1 MDMLIF
7 LCKVVIV
14 SLSGVMAPGAI
25 TAATIALGSK
35 DPKAGAIISIG
46 HGMVEIPLIVL
57 IVLGLKSIL
66 ESTTAQIA
74 IGIIGGLVLLFIAV
88 SMLNEYRKPPS
99 ETKPKITGPL
109 TAGILLTAS
118 NPYFLLWWA
127 SVGLGLTISARE
139 LGMVA
144 FVLFAAVHWL
154 CDLIWL
160 SILSWA
166 SYKGSTIL
174 GPRNQRMILAGCA
187 VILILFSIKF
197 IYDAAAMWLGY

>member
-1 MDMLIF
+1 MEMLVF
-7 LCKVVIV
+7 LCKVVVV

-25 TAATIALGSK
+25 TAATIALGAK

-46 HGMVEIPLIVL
+46 HGMVEIPLIIL
-57 IVLGLKSIL
+57 IVLGLSSIL
-66 ESTTAQIA
+66 ESTTARIA
-74 IGIIGGLVLLFIAV
+74 IGIIGGLVLMFIAV
-88 SMLNEYRKPPS
+88 TMLNEYRKPPA
-99 ETKPKITGPL
+99 ETKPKTTAPL

-127 SVGLGLTISARE
+127 SVGLNLTISARQ
-139 LGMVA
+139 LGIIA

-174 GPRNQRMILAGCA
+174 GPRNQRIILAGCA
-187 VILILFSIKF
+187 VILILCSIIF
-197 IYDAAAMWLGY
+197 IFDAAALWLGY

>member
-1 MDMLIF
+1 M
-7 LCKVVIV
+7 
-14 SLSGVMAPGAI
+14 SP
-25 TAATIALGSK
+25 
-35 DPKAGAIISIG
+35 
-46 HGMVEIPLIVL
+46 
-57 IVLGLKSIL
+57 
-66 ESTTAQIA
+66 AQA
-74 IGIIGGLVLLFIAV
+74 
-88 SMLNEYRKPPS
+88 
-99 ETKPKITGPL
+99 KPKITSPL

-118 NPYFLLWWA
+118 NPYFLFWWA
-127 SVGLGLTISARE
+127 GVGLNLTISARE

-144 FVLFAAVHWL
+144 FILFAAVHWL

-197 IYDAAAMWLGY
+197 IYDAAALWLS

>member
-1 MDMLIF
+1 MDMFAF
-7 LCKVVIV
+7 LCKVVII
-14 SLSGVMAPGAI
+14 SLSGVMAPGVI
-25 TAATIALGSK
+25 TAATIALGAK
-35 DPKAGAIISIG
+35 DPKAGAVISIG
-46 HGMVEIPLIVL
+46 HGMVEIPLIIL
-57 IVLGLKSIL
+57 IVLGLSSIL
-66 ESTTAQIA
+66 KSTTAQIA
-74 IGIIGGLVLLFIAV
+74 IGIVGGLVLMFIAV
-88 SMLNEYRKPPS
+88 TMLNEYRKPPA

-127 SVGLGLTISARE
+127 SVGLNLTISASQ

-144 FVLFAAVHWL
+144 FVLFAVVHWL

-197 IYDAAAMWLGY
+197 IYDAAVLWLS